1 MCLSILE
8 ECHRVGQNIIYFSE
22 MYVPRDVLTNTI
34 VLVVSVFL
42 HSSVQLET
50 NLATLSCLGNNNNN
64 SKELAVWN
72 FTGRFS

>member
-8 ECHRVGQNIIYFSE
+8 ECHRVGQNVIYFSE
-22 MYVPRDVLTNTI
+22 MYAPRDILTNTI
-34 VLVVSVFL
+34 VPVASVFL

-64 SKELAVWN
+64 SKELSVWN
-72 FTGRFS
+72 LTTRIS